1 MPKSVVVA
9 AILLPLLV
17 GAIAIS
23 VWVWRQLGDAE
34 MGVHGYIALGL
45 GALFTLLIG
54 GGLMALVFYSHRHGY
69 DERAGR
75 DAERE

>member
-1 MPKSVVVA
+1 MRKSVVLV

-17 GAIAIS
+17 GTTAVSI
-23 VWVWRQLGDAE
+23 WVWRQLGDAE

-75 DAERE
+75 DVERE